1 VGDQASILL
10 HQRSPGAHVS
20 PQSHVAISLSEPP
33 LGKRA
38 GGPGRLAGDTVV
50 ERMPA
55 SREALGRSASSILR
69 PGKSSV
75 ILIDPRSLTRDSL
88 GFWLAASL
96 DGFTIRLAASP
107 EEAAALADDTQDALL
122 VLYHLGSQRVS
133 DHAMAAGFASLVARL
148 STVPVAVL
156 ADDEDLDAIMAALRS
171 GARGYIPTNLRPPA
185 VIEAV
190 RLICAGE
197 VYAPTASFLRA
208 IEQGSDLPGRLP
220 TQETKA
226 GGPSSRA
233 RSEKERP
240 RAQADLL
247 RFSTRQLEIL
257 RCLRRGIPNKCIAYE
272 LSMSQGTVKVHIR
285 NIMKK
290 LGARN
295 RTQVVIMTSHLA
307 DEEEMG

>member
-1 VGDQASILL
+1 
-10 HQRSPGAHVS
+10 
-20 PQSHVAISLSEPP
+20 
-33 LGKRA
+33 
-38 GGPGRLAGDTVV
+38 
-50 ERMPA
+50 
-55 SREALGRSASSILR
+55 
-69 PGKSSV
+69 
-75 ILIDPRSLTRDSL
+75 
-88 GFWLAASL
+88 
-96 DGFTIRLAASP
+96 
-107 EEAAALADDTQDALL
+107 
-122 VLYHLGSQRVS
+122 
-133 DHAMAAGFASLVARL
+133 
-148 STVPVAVL
+148 
-156 ADDEDLDAIMAALRS
+156 
-171 GARGYIPTNLRPPA
+171 
-185 VIEAV
+185 VIEAL

-220 TQETKA
+220 TLETKV
-226 GGPSSRA
+226 GGPSSKA

-307 DEEEMG
+307 DEEEIG